1 MNNNSADDRLYIKEA
16 DGIRALC
23 VLGVMS
29 YHIWQQSWL
38 SPCFSIGSLRI
49 DLTPFVRAGYEFVD
63 LMLMLSGFL
72 LFLPCAV
79 CALEGKKQPD
89 TGRFYLK
96 RIARIVPA
104 YLIVTAVCL
113 IIALMEGQ
121 YADRGEMLR
130 DLIPH
135 LTFSQ
140 VLFGP
145 SYIGT
150 RLNTALWTL
159 AVEMEFYLIF
169 PLISRAFAKKPLLT
183 YAAMIA
189 AAFGYRGFVA
199 ARFTDTTLYINQ
211 LPAMLDV
218 YANGCLAA
226 YVCAYLKKQ
235 DGGEKAREAFFT
247 VCACACAVMIWKL
260 FQNQSY
266 ESGYDRIRLGQMNR
280 RFPLSFA
287 GALMLLSLSL
297 SVKPVRFAFGNPVS
311 RFLSAVSYEMYLWHS
326 VIMLRLKAWR
336 IPAYI
341 AEADPQMNG
350 EPVWQLR
357 YTLLCFAATLVFA
370 SVMTYLIEKPAS
382 KAISRIG
389 KRKTGQ

>member
-1 MNNNSADDRLYIKEA
+1 MDDRLYIKEA

-38 SPCFSIGSLRI
+38 NPCFSIGSFRI
-49 DLTPFVRAGYEFVD
+49 DFTPFVRAGYEFVD

-79 CALEGKKQPD
+79 NALEGKKQP
-89 TGRFYLK
+89 GILRFYLK
-96 RIARIVPA
+96 RIARIVPC
-104 YLIVTAVCL
+104 YFLCVFVCL
-113 IIALMEGQ
+113 VIALRGGE
-121 YADRGEMLR
+121 YATGRDMLK
-130 DLIPH
+130 DLTAH
-135 LTFSQ
+135 LTFTH
-140 VLFGP
+140 VLFP
-145 SYIGT
+145 FSYNGT
-150 RLNTALWTL
+150 HLNTALWTL

-169 PLISRAFAKKPLLT
+169 PLVSRCFAKKPLIT
-183 YAAMIA
+183 YLVMAAL
-189 AAFGYRGFVA
+189 AFGYRRYV
-199 ARFTDTTLYINQ
+199 TLYIPDTTYHINQ

-226 YVCAYLKKQ
+226 YACAYLKRQ
-235 DGGEKAREAFFT
+235 SGGEKAKEAFFT

-260 FQNQSY
+260 FRQQSY
-266 ESGYDRIRLGQMNR
+266 ENGYDHIRLGQMNR

-297 SVKPVRFAFGNPVS
+297 SVKPLRFVFGNPVF
-311 RFLSAVSYEMYLWHS
+311 RFLSLISYEMYLWHS

-341 AEADPQMNG
+341 AEADPQMNN
-350 EPVWQLR
+350 EPVWQVR
-357 YTLLCFAATLVFA
+357 YTLLCFAVTVVFA
-370 SVMTYLIEKPAS
+370 ALVTYLVEKPAS
-382 KAISRIG
+382 KLIVRAG
-389 KRKTGQ
+389 AKKRR